1 VIALAFL
8 EFSSFL
14 QVVKMLEAAT
24 ILELMVLLTWA
35 ALNSPVHINPLFKQV
50 ISCQATLA
58 GLITASNISFCLGL
72 LETIQKPTPPL
83 SWFEALP
90 TATVGTWGIYVLV
103 LKKQHSVPL
112 LYIGSGTAANRGVK
126 ARLGEYDRGVRLAKY
141 IEIAL
146 NNGYKICTKRLL
158 LHCPIPSAANIPR
171 VRITLVAMEAMFAF
185 LFWAMTSRTKDY
197 GYGQLC
203 PWDRSSFEWHG
214 LCSHNP
220 LLEDVSGNFDLSA
233 EQLEAIAAATAEKN
247 RVYQAEYGANQR
259 AKSPERVRALQR
271 KKNERHRPKQKA
283 KNDAARAA
291 KKFHC
296 AFCNV
301 SCRNQPDLTRHNGTP
316 RHLKRVAEL
325 SSRSAQ

>member
-72 LETIQKPTPPL
+72 LETIQKPTPPPL

-271 KKNERHRPKQKA
+271 KKKKKDTDQSRKPKTTQQ
-283 KNDAARAA
+283 R
-291 KKFHC
+291 
-296 AFCNV
+296 
-301 SCRNQPDLTRHNGTP
+301 QPRSFTALSATFLAGINLISHGTMAL
-316 RHLKRVAEL
+316 HVT
-325 SSRSAQ
+325 